1 MLVRFCPW
9 STRPILSKFAGV
21 KSITNAMKNIYYFL
35 VFLLLLTP
43 VSPSIANP
51 SRNGDDDMVLNQ
63 VYKRTYVYST
73 AGYQLQ
79 IADSG
84 GFNFNMAI
92 NDILQWEKSCYLYLW
107 FYVLISVIHKH
118 PTPASNP
125 ITAFPYQPLA
135 QSMVMN
141 NI

>member
-1 MLVRFCPW
+1 
-9 STRPILSKFAGV
+9 
-21 KSITNAMKNIYYFL
+21 MKNIYYFL

-92 NDILQWEKSCYLYLW
+92 NDILQ
-107 FYVLISVIHKH
+107 
-118 PTPASNP
+118 
-125 ITAFPYQPLA
+125 
-135 QSMVMN
+135 
-141 NI
+141 